1 MRGKQALRQ
10 TQLQLLTQFAGHRG
24 VTSIAVWIFF
34 LGGKKK
40 KRPGSLINTGGED
53 NYRTGEECVL
63 SALIGGGTEQTLCSS
78 NGILIIRSLSADQLK
93 SGFTFPSFPICL
105 FRPIVLLG
113 ASI

>member
-1 MRGKQALRQ
+1 MIGKAHVARV
-10 TQLQLLTQFAGHRG
+10 GK
-24 VTSIAVWIFF
+24 I

-40 KRPGSLINTGGED
+40 KRPRSLINTGGED

-105 FRPIVLLG
+105 WTNRAARGKYLKACNWLTAG
-113 ASI
+113 TNAARS